1 MEFAFNPI
9 ALRMAKTR
17 VLAILS
23 AIGLIKYGMWGLLR
37 HELIPETQDLA
48 AI

>member
-1 MEFAFNPI
+1 MQQTEDFVNMEFA
-9 ALRMAKTR
+9 L
-17 VLAILS
+17 
-23 AIGLIKYGMWGLLR
+23 KYGMWELLR